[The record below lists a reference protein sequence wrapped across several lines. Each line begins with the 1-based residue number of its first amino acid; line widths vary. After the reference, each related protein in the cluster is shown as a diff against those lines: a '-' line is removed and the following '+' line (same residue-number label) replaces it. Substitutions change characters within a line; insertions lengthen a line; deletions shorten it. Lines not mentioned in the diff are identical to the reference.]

1 VLFQT
6 LDNKN
11 ECVGIYLDGK
21 LVYDRIPEE
30 LTKTWRYASFLK
42 DKDIE
47 YASVYSLGKSLDDVC
62 PDHLSEDWSN
72 ISSRLKAFF
81 LSFNEAKISLDE
93 NCFFDMVPERFLLE
107 YCDIKNE
114 ITKSVFQNFFRP
126 KNYRFLVDLTKVL
139 DDIKYQKLNINPS
152 ELGNRLGSSRAR
164 TYIKRMKQHRP
175 NIIYNT
181 FGTKTG
187 RLTTTRD
194 SFPILTFDKSYRSML
209 CPNNDYFVELDYNA
223 AELRTVFGLLD
234 IEQPRNDIHEWI
246 TKNIYQSG
254 MSREESKKKTFAWLY
269 NPMYNNEPLEK
280 VFNRDKILEK
290 FWDGKQVN
298 TPFDRNIRAD
308 HHHAFNYIMQSSTSD
323 LFLRKMIDIHDK
335 LKDRNSHIAFCI
347 HDSLVIDFAR
357 EDRDII
363 SDIVEEFSS
372 TSLGS
377 FKTNVSVGKN
387 FGDMKELTWKQS

>member
-1 VLFQT
+1 
-6 LDNKN
+6 
-11 ECVGIYLDGK
+11 
-21 LVYDRIPEE
+21 
-30 LTKTWRYASFLK
+30 
-42 DKDIE
+42 
-47 YASVYSLGKSLDDVC
+47 
-62 PDHLSEDWSN
+62 
-72 ISSRLKAFF
+72 
-81 LSFNEAKISLDE
+81 
-93 NCFFDMVPERFLLE
+93 
-107 YCDIKNE
+107 
-114 ITKSVFQNFFRP
+114 
-126 KNYRFLVDLTKVL
+126 
-139 DDIKYQKLNINPS
+139 
-152 ELGNRLGSSRAR
+152 
-164 TYIKRMKQHRP
+164 
-175 NIIYNT
+175 
-181 FGTKTG
+181 
-187 RLTTTRD
+187 
-194 SFPILTFDKSYRSML
+194 
-209 CPNNDYFVELDYNA
+209 
-223 AELRTVFGLLD
+223 
-234 IEQPRNDIHEWI
+234 
-246 TKNIYQSG
+246 
-254 MSREESKKKTFAWLY
+254 
-269 NPMYNNEPLEK
+269 MYNNEPLEK